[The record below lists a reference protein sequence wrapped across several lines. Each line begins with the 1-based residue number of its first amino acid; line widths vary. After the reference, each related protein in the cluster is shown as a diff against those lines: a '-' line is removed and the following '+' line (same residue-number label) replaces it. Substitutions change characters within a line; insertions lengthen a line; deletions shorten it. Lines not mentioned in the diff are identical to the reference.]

1 MCAIVV
7 FAAGGRLF
15 GRRRAIVG
23 CTRPAVA
30 ATGETKGWTLAE
42 SNLFVGVCRRVVAGV
57 RDGSRR
63 RFLFSARHR

>member
-23 CTRPAVA
+23 SYRPAVV
-30 ATGETKGWTLAE
+30 ATDETKGWTLTE
-42 SNLFVGVCRRVVAGV
+42 SNLFVSVCRRVVAGV
-57 RDGSRR
+57 RG
-63 RFLFSARHR
+63 

>member
-23 CTRPAVA
+23 SYRPAVV

-42 SNLFVGVCRRVVAGV
+42 SNLFVGVCRNVVAGV
-57 RDGSRR
+57 RG
-63 RFLFSARHR
+63 